1 MGKPGVFKKISDQ
14 DKTITPFKVNRSWSY
29 TTTASLEIDGIR
41 RLAAIKP
48 NPAVYSGNKVT
59 LDSWQTQADSASLLI
74 NTTLDSEAS
83 MVWYSLN
90 HLYYKRAGK
99 PFETFGY
106 SDPAAIERT
115 IFDEASVISIPQ
127 TKFGEA
133 IQPGSVILNFVNNVT
148 NISMSFVDDGQG
160 NLIDT
165 ALSSSISNELLY
177 LGFNAMTY
185 SPFWESNPTADPV
198 LGWWQRTKYASGS
211 IQNDTTIQDLDVT
224 AKNIL
229 IVPADKGYNV
239 IGKYAQ
245 NPYGNTVLFNSGSYI
260 RIPNNDTL
268 NFKRSE
274 DFAIGMWVGHDSTN
288 TSPATASLLTKRTT
302 AKQNVRTKK
311 GITQLVDY
319 NLPITQYPY
328 DIRIL
333 EGTILECRTSDGSNT
348 VSITYPLPE
357 YTVNHIL
364 LQKTGSLF
372 ELYVNGERIEYRTI
386 SNENFHNEAD
396 IFIGSSGLTNNGY
409 ASEGFNGSIDEFIM
423 FSKGLTPAEITQ
435 LSDASEY
442 NSMTTNTN
450 AVGNVFYEH
459 GIIVISDPR
468 LKYTSSSFRLFNDAL
483 YNYKTL
489 AQQPGCIKDFYF
501 EYNSTMTLYEHEYVC
516 RAKEDEFNFT
526 SNSTIRQNNDEN
538 SEVPKDFVANEYFA
552 PYITTVGLYDKYGR
566 LLAIG
571 KLGTPI
577 HKRDDVDLN
586 LIVRFDM

>member
-1 MGKPGVFKKISDQ
+1 MGKPGVFKKINDQ

-127 TKFGEA
+127 TKFGES
-133 IQPGSVILNFVNNVT
+133 IQPGSVILNFYNNVSNT
-148 NISMSFVDDGQG
+148 SMSFVDDGQG

-165 ALSSSISNELLY
+165 ELSSSISNELLY

-185 SPFWESNPTADPV
+185 SPFWESNPTIQ
-198 LGWWQRTKYASGS
+198 WFYRTTYATGA
-211 IQNDTTIQDLDVT
+211 IQTDTTIQDLEVT
-224 AKNIL
+224 GHNIL
-229 IVPADKGYNV
+229 IVPADKGYGV
-239 IGKYAQ
+239 IGHYAAY
-245 NPYGNTVLFNSGSYI
+245 PYGNTVLFNSGSYI
-260 RIPNNDTL
+260 RMPNNDTL

-274 DFAIGMWVGHDSTN
+274 DFAIGMWIGHDSTVGA
-288 TSPATASLLTKRTT
+288 PATSSILTKRTT
-302 AKQNVRTKK
+302 AKKNVTTRK
-311 GITQLVDY
+311 GVNQLVDY
-319 NLPITQYPY
+319 NLPISQYPY

-333 EGTILECRTSDGSNT
+333 NGTTLECRTSDGST
-348 VSITYPLPE
+348 TTSIISDLPP
-357 YTVNHIL
+357 YNVNHIL
-364 LQKTGSLF
+364 LQKTGSVF
-372 ELYVNGERIEYRTI
+372 ELYVNGAFQSAAAIP
-386 SNENFHNEAD
+386 NENFHNEAD
-396 IFIGSSGLTNNGY
+396 IFIGSLGLTNNGY
-409 ASEGFNGSIDEFIM
+409 ASEGFNGSIDEVIM
-423 FSKGLTPAEITQ
+423 FSKGLSQSEIDQ
-435 LSDASEY
+435 LSSM
-442 NSMTTNTN
+442 NSLNLMTTNTN

-459 GIIVISDPR
+459 GMVVLSDPR
-468 LKYTSSSFRLFNDAL
+468 TKYTSNSFRLFNDAL

-489 AQQPGCIKDFYF
+489 TQQPGCIEDFYF
-501 EYNSTMTLYEHEYVC
+501 EYNSTVTLYEHEYVC

-538 SEVPKDFVANEYFA
+538 SEIPKDFVSNENFA

>member
-1 MGKPGVFKKISDQ
+1 MGKPGVFKKINDQ
-14 DKTITPFKVNRSWSY
+14 DKTITPFKVHRSWSY

-48 NPAVYSGNKVT
+48 NPAVYDGNKVT
-59 LDSWQTQADSASLLI
+59 LDSWQTQAESASLLI
-74 NTTLDSEAS
+74 NTSLDSEAS

-127 TKFGEA
+127 VKFGES
-133 IQPGSVILNFVNNVT
+133 IQPGSVILNFINNVT
-148 NISMSFVDDGQG
+148 NTSMSFVDDGQG

-165 ALSSSISNELLY
+165 KLSSSISNELLY

-185 SPFWESNPTADPV
+185 SPFWDSNPTVSWASK
-198 LGWWQRTKYASGS
+198 TTYASGP
-211 IQNDTTIQDLDVT
+211 IQNDTTIQDLEV
-224 AKNIL
+224 AGNKIL
-229 IVPADKGYNV
+229 IVPAEKGYTLL
-239 IGKYAQ
+239 GKQVSY
-245 NPYGNTVLFNSGSYI
+245 PYGNTVLFNSGSYI

-274 DFAIGMWVGHDSTN
+274 DFAIGMWLGHDSSLSAAA
-288 TSPATASLLTKRTT
+288 TSSILTKRTT
-302 AKQNVRTKK
+302 VKKNITTRK
-311 GITQLVDY
+311 GINQLADY
-319 NLPITQYPY
+319 NLPISQYPY
-328 DIRIL
+328 DISVTG
-333 EGTILECRTSDGSNT
+333 GTILECRTSDGSQT
-348 VSITYPLPE
+348 TLISTSLPE
-357 YTVNHIL
+357 NKLNHIL
-364 LQKTGSLF
+364 LQKTGSVF
-372 ELYVNGERIEYRTI
+372 ELYVNGVQDGTALI

-396 IFIGSSGLTNNGY
+396 IFIGSLGLTNNGI
-409 ASEGFNGSIDEFIM
+409 ANQGLVGSVDEFIM
-423 FSKGLTPAEITQ
+423 FSKALTQSEINQ
-435 LSDASEY
+435 LSYTDSL
-442 NSMTTNTN
+442 NLMTTNTN

-459 GIIVISDPR
+459 GMVVLSDPR
-468 LKYTSSSFRLFNDAL
+468 TKYTSGSFRLFNDAL

-489 AQQPGCIKDFYF
+489 AQQPGCIEDFYF
-501 EYNSTMTLYEHEYVC
+501 EYNSTVTLYEHEYVC

-538 SEVPKDFVANEYFA
+538 SEVPKDFVSNENFA

-586 LIVRFDM
+586 LIVKFDM

>member
-1 MGKPGVFKKISDQ
+1 MGKPGVFKKINDQ
-14 DKTITPFKVNRSWSY
+14 DKTITPFKVHRSWSY
-29 TTTASLEIDGIR
+29 TNTASLEIDGIR

-127 TKFGEA
+127 TKFGES
-133 IQPGSVILNFVNNVT
+133 IQPGSVILNFYNNVSNT
-148 NISMSFVDDGQG
+148 SMSFVDDGNG

-165 ALSSSISNELLY
+165 ELSSSISNELLY

-185 SPFWESNPTADPV
+185 SPFWESNPIADPIN
-198 LGWWQRTKYASGS
+198 GWWYRTAYATGS
-211 IQNDTTIQDLDVT
+211 IQNDTTIQDLEVT
-224 AKNIL
+224 GHNIL
-229 IVPADKGYNV
+229 IVPADKGYGV
-239 IGKYAQ
+239 IGKYAAF
-245 NPYGNTVLFNSGSYI
+245 PYGNTVLFNSGSYI
-260 RIPNNDTL
+260 RMSNNDTL

-274 DFAIGMWVGHDSTN
+274 DFAIGMWIGHDSTIGA
-288 TSPATASLLTKRTT
+288 PATSSILTKRTT
-302 AKQNVRTKK
+302 AKKNITTRK
-311 GITQLVDY
+311 GVNQLVDY
-319 NLPITQYPY
+319 NLPISQYPY

-333 EGTILECRTSDGSNT
+333 DGTTLECRTSDGST
-348 VSITYPLPE
+348 TTSITSDLPP
-357 YTVNHIL
+357 YDVNHIL
-364 LQKTGSLF
+364 LQKTGSVF
-372 ELYVNGERIEYRTI
+372 ELYVNGTLQSAASI

-396 IFIGSSGLTNNGY
+396 IFIGSTGLTNNGY
-409 ASEGFNGSIDEFIM
+409 ASEGFNGSIDEVIM
-423 FSKGLTPAEITQ
+423 FSKGLNQSEIDQ
-435 LSDASEY
+435 LSLM
-442 NSMTTNTN
+442 NSLNLMTTNTN

-459 GIIVISDPR
+459 GMVVLSDPR
-468 LKYTSSSFRLFNDAL
+468 TKYTSGSFRLFNDAL

-489 AQQPGCIKDFYF
+489 AQQPGCIQDFYF
-501 EYNSTMTLYEHEYVC
+501 EYNSTVTLYEHEYVC

-538 SEVPKDFVANEYFA
+538 SEVPKDFVANENFA
-552 PYITTVGLYDKYGR
+552 PYITTVGLYDKHGR

-586 LIVRFDM
+586 LIVKFDM